1 MPEITIEV
9 SEDEINQIANSRY
22 GLTNV
27 IGERIKIEAEK
38 LIAIKLQGTVI
49 SNLVEALAN
58 YKPSDK
64 TEAESV
70 VSVLTK
76 AHTAIENTLAEIGLE
91 HEIYVYLN
99 DGRTLDVHDHYS
111 KMWYTSS
118 DQC

>member
-91 HEIYVYLN
+91 HEIYIYLN
-99 DGRTLDVHDHYS
+99 DERELDVRNYHS
-111 KMWYTSS
+111 KTWVTSS
-118 DQC
+118 DDC